1 MDLAQV
7 LSLKDIGVGAIL
19 TLAVVLVLKG
29 TYITQKKA
37 DKEQAE
43 IRQIYED
50 RIREIAQFRQIE
62 AERIL
67 SISEKR
73 IEDLHATVNNYEA
86 ALRFKDQTIRAQGEQ
101 INELLAG
108 NRVIIPILRALQP
121 PENSSA
127 AGPERQGTQ

>member
-1 MDLAQV
+1 MDLAQI

-43 IRQIYED
+43 FRQVYED
-50 RIREIAQFRQIE
+50 RIREIAQFRQAE

-67 SISEKR
+67 TLSERR
-73 IEDLHATVNNYEA
+73 IEDLHGTIDNYEA

-121 PENSSA
+121 PVGTPANDA
-127 AGPERQGTQ
+127 NGQGT

>member
-43 IRQIYED
+43 IVQIYEA

-67 SISEKR
+67 SISESR
-73 IEDLHATVNNYEA
+73 IEDLHGTIDNYEA

-121 PENSSA
+121 PVDSTTDGTN
-127 AGPERQGTQ
+127 RQGAQ